1 MVFPNTGSILQGTD
15 GENQTRTGVSTNIII
30 KVSGNAIG
38 AIQDFSITEARSIA
52 SIDEVGTDGHVD
64 SVPNKSTDVSGTCQ
78 RIRFDNLRIAEAF
91 SRDFIHASA
100 QRIPFDIVIF
110 DTFAGTDPE
119 AVLTTVFKNIWINQI
134 TYGYKTSDFTIM
146 ENMQWKAEYVYSRR
160 GESNVVPGP
169 EGGRNLEITDH
180 NIFELEAD
188 RGGRRGALD
197 GPGLLQAVGTAT
209 SVTL

>member
-110 DTFAGTDPE
+110 DRVKLA
-119 AVLTTVFKNIWINQI
+119 
-134 TYGYKTSDFTIM
+134 
-146 ENMQWKAEYVYSRR
+146 
-160 GESNVVPGP
+160 
-169 EGGRNLEITDH
+169 
-180 NIFELEAD
+180 
-188 RGGRRGALD
+188 
-197 GPGLLQAVGTAT
+197 
-209 SVTL
+209 